1 MKRCDVV
8 LLAVPFVGTTGS
20 KIRPAVVVQNDFLN
34 KTLRETVIVAVSS
47 NLSNA
52 HLPHQ
57 LLIDVSTSV
66 GKATGL
72 IMNSVVRADRL
83 HTVPQSDIQK
93 VIGALPVALILKLDA
108 CLKSALGIL

>member
-8 LLAVPFVGTTGS
+8 LIAVPFVGGS

-34 KTLRETVIVAVSS
+34 KTLRETVIVAVTS

-52 HLPHQ
+52 HQPHQ
-57 LLIDVSTSV
+57 LLIDISTSD
-66 GKATGL
+66 GKANGL
-72 IMNSVVRADRL
+72 ITNSVVRADRL

-93 VIGALPVALILKLDA
+93 VIGTLPVALILKLDD
-108 CLKSALGIL
+108 CLRSALGIL